1 MPEATVAVLSPHKL
15 RHARARRMLDAGW
28 DLAAVQ
34 AVLDH
39 ANIATTS
46 VYLDDDEQARLH
58 ALRAQSRPAPD
69 AKRSS

>member
-1 MPEATVAVLSPHKL
+1 LADEAALPSEVVAALSPHKL

-28 DLAAVQ
+28 DLAALP

-46 VYLDDDEQARLH
+46 VYLEDDEQARLH
-58 ALRAQSRPAPD
+58 ALRAQS
-69 AKRSS
+69 